1 MATERRNSPTML
13 AGLIFATDDAD
24 DRPGTLA
31 GTLPFGGLTL
41 VEFQARLLAAAGATQ
56 IILVV
61 ARMTPE
67 LLGVI
72 GRIGRRGGSVD
83 AVRSAQDAV
92 AKLHPL
98 ARVMIVAD
106 GVVTS
111 GDIIQSLATAP
122 HDTIVIC
129 DPDDQ
134 RYERVGSK
142 AAWAGLALL
151 ECKRVAEVAAM
162 PRDYD
167 FQSTLLRVAAQ
178 AGAEQVRLDPR
189 DAPKHAIER
198 SAEALTRR
206 GTSTV
211 AALVAKPVRW
221 AERFLLAP
229 LVRQALPPLMARLV
243 ATLAPLALCAGLAV
257 AAVAAIVTQHPVI
270 GLAVA
275 WLAIVAASIAAA
287 LGWVREENRL
297 ATVAGHARA
306 GVVALVVL
314 AIGIRT
320 DPVAGG
326 ALAGAL
332 VIAGALLER
341 AALPALLQR
350 WWASPAAYLVIL
362 LPPVLAGWPLAGLAG
377 AALYA
382 AGTLAAAIEAFR
394 QKP

>member
-1 MATERRNSPTML
+1 MSTERRNSATML
-13 AGLIFATDDAD
+13 AGMIFATEDAD

-83 AVRSAQDAV
+83 AVRSAQEAV

-98 ARVMIVAD
+98 ARVLIVAD

-111 GDIIQSLATAP
+111 GDIIQSLATAT
-122 HDTIVIC
+122 HDTLVIC
-129 DPDDQ
+129 DPNDE
-134 RYERVGSK
+134 RYERVSAN
-142 AAWAGLALL
+142 AAWAGIALL
-151 ECKRVAEVAAM
+151 ECRRVAEVAAL

-178 AGAEQVRLDPR
+178 AGADQVRLDPH
-189 DAPKHAIER
+189 DAPRHSIER
-198 SAEALTRR
+198 SAVALTRS

-229 LVRQALPPLMARLV
+229 LVRLALPPLMARLV
-243 ATLAPLALCAGLAV
+243 SSLAPMA
-257 AAVAAIVTQHPVI
+257 
-270 GLAVA
+270 
-275 WLAIVAASIAAA
+275 LAIVLAGVALGTIWLRHPIIGLLTGFVAIVSVSLSAA
-287 LGWVREENRL
+287 LAWVREEGRI
-297 ATVAGHARA
+297 AVVAGHIRS
-306 GVVALVVL
+306 GIVALIVL
-314 AIGIRT
+314 AVGVRA
-320 DPVAGG
+320 DPVAGTS
-326 ALAGAL
+326 LAGAL
-332 VIAGALLER
+332 IVAGALLER
-341 AALPALLQR
+341 AAMPALLRR
-350 WWASPAAYLVIL
+350 WWASPTAYPVIL
-362 LPPVLAGWPLAGLAG
+362 LPLVVVGWPLAGLAL

>member
-1 MATERRNSPTML
+1 ML
-13 AGLIFATDDAD
+13 AGLIFTTEDAD

-61 ARMTPE
+61 SRMTPE

-72 GRIGRRGGSVD
+72 GRIGRRGGLVD
-83 AVRSAQDAV
+83 AVRTAQDAV

-98 ARVMIVAD
+98 ARVLIVAD

-111 GDIIQSLATAP
+111 GDIIQSLATAG
-122 HDTIVIC
+122 HDTLVIC
-129 DPDDQ
+129 DPDDH
-134 RYERVGSK
+134 RYERVSAK

-151 ECKRVAEVAAM
+151 DSKRVAEVAAM

-198 SAEALTRR
+198 SAEALIRR

-229 LVRQALPPLMARLV
+229 LVRLALPPLMARLV
-243 ATLAPLALCAGLAV
+243 STLVPLALAFALTIAAV
-257 AAVAAIVTQHPVI
+257 VAIVMRHPATGILLAAVALV
-270 GLAVA
+270 G
-275 WLAIVAASIAAA
+275 ASIAAA
-287 LGWVREENRL
+287 LAWVREETR
-297 ATVAGHARA
+297 VAEVASYTRPGIVAC
-306 GVVALVVL
+306 VVA
-314 AIGIRT
+314 AIGGCA
-320 DPVAGG
+320 DPVAGA

-332 VIAGALLER
+332 VVAGALLER
-341 AALPALLQR
+341 AALPALMRR
-350 WWASPAAYLVIL
+350 WWASPTAYLVIL
-362 LPPVLAGWPLAGLAG
+362 FPLVLIGWPLVGLAM
-377 AALYA
+377 AALYG

-394 QKP
+394 QKA

>member
-1 MATERRNSPTML
+1 ML
-13 AGLIFATDDAD
+13 AGLIFTTEDAD

-98 ARVMIVAD
+98 ARVLVVAD

-111 GDIIQSLATAP
+111 GDIIQSLASAGR
-122 HDTIVIC
+122 DTLVIC

-134 RYERVGSK
+134 RYERVGAK

-151 ECKRVAEVAAM
+151 EGKRIAEVAVM

-198 SAEALTRR
+198 SADALTRR

-229 LVRQALPPLMARLV
+229 LVRLALPPLMARLV
-243 ATLAPLALCAGLAV
+243 STLAPLALGGLLSV
-257 AAVAAIVTQHPVI
+257 AAVGAILGRHPLI
-270 GLAVA
+270 GLLLSALALVAV
-275 WLAIVAASIAAA
+275 SIAAA
-287 LGWVREENRL
+287 LGWVREETRS
-297 ATVAGHARA
+297 ATIALHARS
-306 GVVALVVL
+306 GIVAVVVL
-314 AIGIRT
+314 AIGLRA
-320 DPVAGG
+320 DPVAGM

-332 VIAGALLER
+332 VVAAALLER
-341 AALPALLQR
+341 AALPALLRR
-350 WWASPAAYLVIL
+350 WWASPTAYVVIL
-362 LPPVLAGWPLAGLAG
+362 VPMVVVGWPLIGLAV

>member
-1 MATERRNSPTML
+1 ML
-13 AGLIFATDDAD
+13 AGLIFTTEDAD

-61 ARMTPE
+61 SRMTPE

-72 GRIGRRGGSVD
+72 GRIGRRGGLVD
-83 AVRSAQDAV
+83 AVRTAQDAV

-98 ARVMIVAD
+98 ARVLIVAD

-111 GDIIQSLATAP
+111 GDIIQSLATAG
-122 HDTIVIC
+122 HDTLVIC
-129 DPDDQ
+129 DPDDH
-134 RYERVGSK
+134 RYERVSAK

-151 ECKRVAEVAAM
+151 DSKRVAEVAAM

-198 SAEALTRR
+198 SAEALIRR

-229 LVRQALPPLMARLV
+229 LVRLALPPLMARLV
-243 ATLAPLALCAGLAV
+243 STLVPLALAFALTIAAV
-257 AAVAAIVTQHPVI
+257 VAIVMRHPATGILLAAVALV
-270 GLAVA
+270 G
-275 WLAIVAASIAAA
+275 ASIAAA
-287 LGWVREENRL
+287 LAWVREETR
-297 ATVAGHARA
+297 VAEVASHARPGIVA
-306 GVVALVVL
+306 CVVA
-314 AIGIRT
+314 AIGGCA
-320 DPVAGG
+320 DPVAGA

-332 VIAGALLER
+332 VVAGALLER
-341 AALPALLQR
+341 AALPALMRR
-350 WWASPAAYLVIL
+350 WWASPTAYLVIL
-362 LPPVLAGWPLAGLAG
+362 FPLVLIGWPLVGLAM
-377 AALYA
+377 AALYG

-394 QKP
+394 QKA

>member
-1 MATERRNSPTML
+1 ML
-13 AGLIFATDDAD
+13 AGLIFTTEDAD

-61 ARMTPE
+61 SRMTPE

-98 ARVMIVAD
+98 ARVLIVAD

-111 GDIIQSLATAP
+111 GDIIQSLASAG

-129 DPDDQ
+129 DPDDH
-134 RYERVGSK
+134 RYERVSAK

-151 ECKRVAEVAAM
+151 DGKRVAEVAAM

-198 SAEALTRR
+198 SADALTRR

-229 LVRQALPPLMARLV
+229 LVRLSLPPLMARLV
-243 ATLAPLALCAGLAV
+243 PTLAPLTLAGALSV
-257 AAVAAIVTQHPVI
+257 AALGVIVARHPVI
-270 GLAVA
+270 GLMLAAVA
-275 WLAIVAASIAAA
+275 LVAASVATA
-287 LGWVREENRL
+287 LGWVREENRI
-297 ATVAGHARA
+297 AAVAMHARS
-306 GVVALVVL
+306 GIVALVVL
-314 AIGIRT
+314 AIGVRA
-320 DPVAGG
+320 DPVAGTS
-326 ALAGAL
+326 LAGGL
-332 VIAGALLER
+332 IVAGALLER
-341 AALPALLQR
+341 AALPALLRR

-362 LPPVLAGWPLAGLAG
+362 LPLVVIGWPLIGLA
-377 AALYA
+377 AAGLYA

>member
-1 MATERRNSPTML
+1 ML

-31 GTLPFGGLTL
+31 ATLPFGGLTL

-72 GRIGRRGGSVD
+72 GRIGKRGGSVD

-111 GDIIQSLATAP
+111 GDIVQSLAAAP
-122 HDTIVIC
+122 HDTIVVC

-198 SAEALTRR
+198 SADALTRR

-229 LVRQALPPLMARLV
+229 VVRFALPPLMARLV
-243 ATLAPLALCAGLAV
+243 STLAPLAVAGLLVVV
-257 AAVAAIVTQHPVI
+257 ALATILAKHPVI
-270 GLAVA
+270 GIGVA
-275 WLAIVAASIAAA
+275 GLAIVSASVAAA
-287 LGWVREENRL
+287 LAWVREETRL
-297 ATVAGHARA
+297 AEVAGHARS
-306 GVVALVVL
+306 GFVALVVL
-314 AIGIRT
+314 AIGVRA

-332 VIAGALLER
+332 VVAGALLER
-341 AALPALLQR
+341 AALPALLRR
-350 WWASPAAYLVIL
+350 WWASPVSYLMIL
-362 LPPVLAGWPLAGLAG
+362 LPFVLVGWPLIGLAA

-382 AGTLAAAIEAFR
+382 AGTLGAAIEAFR